1 MPDKGEALGLTVISQ
16 ARHRSI
22 ERLALSAPTLAGLVV
37 VPVLFN
43 LAVWQLRD
51 ELSAGWAAIFA
62 FWLTKLEIA
71 GAVVE
76 RATHP
81 TLFEI
86 PLPHVDVAASL
97 PDSVTWLVATAVTIL
112 VWLAALRLREKYLP
126 LRYFLLFV
134 LFIQITS
141 LLFFAVAP
149 ERFPHSAS
157 GYIDGELKTEF
168 GFLLLLPWG
177 HALMYYVFDFS
188 WPRKIG
194 LTLMTLAFVVI
205 AVPLQLTLHVY
216 VLARCSLLLMPLLSF
231 VLGPTLIVFGCIA
244 LYGWAMSWRRERE
257 LPVGKHVSRGTGA
270 V

>member
-22 ERLALSAPTLAGLVV
+22 ERLALSAPTLAGLVT

-51 ELSAGWAAIFA
+51 ELSTGWAAIFT
-62 FWLTKLEIA
+62 FWLTRLGIP
-71 GAVVE
+71 GTVVE
-76 RATHP
+76 QATHP
-81 TLFEI
+81 ALFEI
-86 PLPHVDVAASL
+86 PLPHVDVTAPL
-97 PDSVTWLVATAVTIL
+97 PDSITWLVATAVTLL
-112 VWLAALRLREKYLP
+112 VWLAALRLREEYLP

-134 LFIQITS
+134 LFIQVTS
-141 LLFFAVAP
+141 LLFFAVFP
-149 ERFPHSAS
+149 ERFPHSAT

-194 LTLMTLAFVVI
+194 LTLMTLVFVVI
-205 AVPLQLTLHVY
+205 AVPLQLTLHAY

-231 VLGPTLIVFGCIA
+231 VLGPTLIVFGSIA
-244 LYGWAMSWRRERE
+244 LYGWAMSWPREHE
-257 LPVGKHVSRGTGA
+257 LPIGKRGSNG
-270 V
+270 